1 MDSCQLAVESWQ
13 VEPADLTRSPAPPTY
28 RQKRCGKKRVVLI
41 TLLACFT
48 TLTFAQKPTTRI
60 LFVFDASNSM
70 NAFWNTKPKIQ
81 TAREILLKS
90 LQEIEGTPNLEIGLR
105 LYGHQTAIEPGK
117 QDCDDTKLEVPL
129 GANNAEAIRRV
140 MTTVRCLGT
149 TPIARSIEKAAND
162 FPPRK
167 NTRNIIILITDGI
180 EACDEDPCAVSRAL
194 QAQGIILKPFV
205 IGIGLDGAV
214 QKTFECVG
222 NYYDASTEQMFDH
235 VLKIV
240 IGEALNNTTVQVH
253 LLDDKSEPTETD
265 VPVTFYDQRTG
276 AVRQHFVHTMNVRRM
291 PDTLSIDPLFTYRV
305 VAHTL
310 PPSVRENVVIKPGEH
325 TIVTLLAGQGDLELK
340 IGGGYP
346 DAAGVQCI
354 VRRKG
359 DGPTLDVQ
367 LMNSKRR
374 YRTGTYDLEIL
385 TLPRTLIPDV
395 VIRQSETTTVAVA
408 QAGIL
413 NLQFNSP
420 GDGAVF
426 LKDGSELRWV
436 TALDPRNKSALFR
449 LQPGEYVVL
458 YRSTGSKQTIYSIQ
472 KEASILSDRT
482 ITLTF

>member
-1 MDSCQLAVESWQ
+1 MQRCQGAAGLWRVPPGMRRVLALFSFLVFL
-13 VEPADLTRSPAPPTY
+13 VLPAL
-28 RQKRCGKKRVVLI
+28 
-41 TLLACFT
+41 
-48 TLTFAQKPTTRI
+48 AQKPTTRI

-81 TAREILLKS
+81 TAREILLQS
-90 LQEIEGTPNLEIGLR
+90 LQEIEGTPDLEIGLR
-105 LYGHQTAIEPGK
+105 LYGHQTPIEPGK

-129 GANNAEAIRRV
+129 GPNNAEAIRRV

-149 TPIARSIEKAAND
+149 TPIARSLEKAAYD

-214 QKTFECVG
+214 TKTFECVG

-253 LLDDKSEPTETD
+253 LLDDFSKPTETD
-265 VPVTFYDQRTG
+265 VPVTFYDQKTG
-276 AVRQHFVHTMNVRRM
+276 AVRNHFVHTMDHRGQ

-310 PPSVRENVVIKPGEH
+310 PPSSRENVIIPPGKH

-346 DAAGVQCI
+346 DAGGVQCN

-359 DGPTLDVQ
+359 EGPTLDVQ
-367 LMNSKRR
+367 PMNSRRR
-374 YRTGTYDLEIL
+374 YRTGTYDLEVL

-395 VIRQSETTTVAVA
+395 VVEQDRTTTIQVPL
-408 QAGIL
+408 AGIL
-413 NLQFNSP
+413 NLQFSSP
-420 GDGAVF
+420 GDGGVF

-436 TALDPRNKSALFR
+436 AALDPKNSNALFR
-449 LQPGEYVVL
+449 LQPGDYLVL
-458 YRSTGSKQTIYSIQ
+458 YRSINSKQTIYSIQ
-472 KEASILSDRT
+472 KEVSILSDRT
-482 ITLTF
+482 VTLNF